1 MVLYDRLSWI
11 GKVEFHFGK
20 GCDFKLESVDACRK
34 CCVSLMAVT
43 SYQVNAPKVVYE
55 DFEDETVL
63 INLDSGNYY
72 SFSESGALIW
82 GRIVSGES
90 IAFVI
95 EYLQERFAD
104 AADIALSVEDFV
116 RELVEE
122 NLIVKNSSGKA
133 KNIKQAKAQIPS
145 LARFEKPV
153 LQKYSDMQ
161 DLLLLDP
168 IHEVDE
174 AGWPHALPPEPSTK
188 PVE

>member
-1 MVLYDRLSWI
+1 MTESLSRTYR
-11 GKVEFHFGK
+11 
-20 GCDFKLESVDACRK
+20 A
-34 CCVSLMAVT
+34 
-43 SYQVNAPKVVYE
+43 NAPKVVYE

-63 INLDSGNYY
+63 INLDSGSYY
-72 SFSESGALIW
+72 SFSGSGALIW

-90 IAFVI
+90 IASVM
-95 EYLQERFAD
+95 EYLREHFPD
-104 AADIALSVEDFV
+104 ATDIALSVEDFV

-122 NLIVKNSSGKA
+122 NLIVKNSSGTA
-133 KNIKQAKAQIPS
+133 KNIKQAKAKIPS
-145 LARFEKPV
+145 LAQFEKPV

-174 AGWPHALPPEPSTK
+174 AGWPHALPPEPSAK

>member
-1 MVLYDRLSWI
+1 MTESLS
-11 GKVEFHFGK
+11 
-20 GCDFKLESVDACRK
+20 R
-34 CCVSLMAVT
+34 T
-43 SYQVNAPKVVYE
+43 YRVNAPKVIYE

-63 INLDSGNYY
+63 INLDNGSYY
-72 SFSESGALIW
+72 NFSESGALIW

-90 IAFVI
+90 IASVI
-95 EYLQERFAD
+95 EYLQERLAD
-104 AADIALSVEDFV
+104 ADDIALLVEDFV

-122 NLIVKNSSGKA
+122 NLIVKNSNRTTKNVKQGKA
-133 KNIKQAKAQIPS
+133 EIPT
-145 LARFEKPV
+145 LARLEKPV

-174 AGWPHALPPEPSTK
+174 MGWPHALPPEPSAK

>member
-1 MVLYDRLSWI
+1 
-11 GKVEFHFGK
+11 
-20 GCDFKLESVDACRK
+20 
-34 CCVSLMAVT
+34 MAAT

-55 DFEDETVL
+55 AFEDETVL

-82 GRIVSGES
+82 SRIISGES
-90 IAFVI
+90 IASVI
-95 EYLQERFAD
+95 EYLQDRFPNTTH
-104 AADIALSVEDFV
+104 ITVSVEDFV

-122 NLIVKNSSGKA
+122 NLIVKNSSGIA
-133 KNIKQAKAQIPS
+133 KNVKQGKAEIPT
-145 LARFEKPV
+145 LARFERPM

-174 AGWPHALPPEPSTK
+174 MGWPHALPPKLTE
-188 PVE
+188 EQIG

>member
-1 MVLYDRLSWI
+1 MR
-11 GKVEFHFGK
+11 
-20 GCDFKLESVDACRK
+20 SV
-34 CCVSLMAVT
+34 SIPSYLMAAT
-43 SYQVNAPKVVYE
+43 AYQANAPKVVYE
-55 DFEDETVL
+55 AFEDETVL

-72 SFSESGALIW
+72 SFSGSGALIW
-82 GRIVSGES
+82 DRLVAGEPVPS
-90 IAFVI
+90 II
-95 EYLQERFAD
+95 EYLGERFPD
-104 AADIALSVEDFV
+104 ATDIPLSVEDFV

-122 NLIVKNSSGKA
+122 NLIVKDPSGAA

-174 AGWPHALPPEPSTK
+174 MGWPHALPPEPSAK
-188 PVE
+188 SVE

>member
-1 MVLYDRLSWI
+1 
-11 GKVEFHFGK
+11 
-20 GCDFKLESVDACRK
+20 
-34 CCVSLMAVT
+34 MAAT

-55 DFEDETVL
+55 AFEDETVL

-82 GRIVSGES
+82 SRIISGES
-90 IAFVI
+90 IASVI
-95 EYLQERFAD
+95 EYLQDRFPNTT
-104 AADIALSVEDFV
+104 DITVSVEDFV

-122 NLIVKNSSGKA
+122 NLIVKNSSGIA
-133 KNIKQAKAQIPS
+133 KNVKQGKAEIPT
-145 LARFEKPV
+145 LARFERPM

-174 AGWPHALPPEPSTK
+174 MGWPHALPPKLTE
-188 PVE
+188 EQIG

>member
-1 MVLYDRLSWI
+1 MTESLS
-11 GKVEFHFGK
+11 
-20 GCDFKLESVDACRK
+20 R
-34 CCVSLMAVT
+34 T
-43 SYQVNAPKVVYE
+43 YRVNAPKVIYE

-63 INLDSGNYY
+63 INLDNGSYY
-72 SFSESGALIW
+72 NFSESGALIW

-90 IAFVI
+90 IASVI
-95 EYLQERFAD
+95 EYLQERFAE
-104 AADIALSVEDFV
+104 AANIALSVEDFV

-122 NLIVKNSSGKA
+122 NLIVKNSSGKT

-174 AGWPHALPPEPSTK
+174 TGWPHALPPEPSAK
-188 PVE
+188 RVE

>member
-1 MVLYDRLSWI
+1 MVAVRIAST
-11 GKVEFHFGK
+11 
-20 GCDFKLESVDACRK
+20 S
-34 CCVSLMAVT
+34 MAAT
-43 SYQVNAPKVVYE
+43 SYQLNSPKVVYE
-55 DFEDETVL
+55 AFEDETVL

-72 SFSESGALIW
+72 SFSGSGALIW
-82 GRIVSGES
+82 DRIVSGES
-90 IAFVI
+90 IASVI

-104 AADIALSVEDFV
+104 AADIALWVEDFV

-122 NLIVKNSSGKA
+122 NLIVKNSSGTA
-133 KNIKQAKAQIPS
+133 KNVKQGKAEIPT
-145 LARFEKPV
+145 LARLEKPV

-174 AGWPHALPPEPSTK
+174 TGWPNALPPEPSAK